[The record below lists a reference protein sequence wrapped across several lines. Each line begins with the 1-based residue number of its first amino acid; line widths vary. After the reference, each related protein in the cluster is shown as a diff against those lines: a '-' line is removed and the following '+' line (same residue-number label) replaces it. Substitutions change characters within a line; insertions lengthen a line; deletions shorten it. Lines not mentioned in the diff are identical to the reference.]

1 MDKTSYKGK
10 CLYNEDLLPYLVE
23 KYGTD
28 NITLLKER
36 EIAKYPKLLQNDYG
50 DANDCTITSITSVI
64 YYLTNNK
71 YSVNKVY
78 DDVVAVATKYFYN
91 GKKSGTNPVFVRK
104 IMANLAKK
112 YGIKKTSSVK
122 YLTRIMYGF
131 NTVIELINKNTP
143 MVLNLFKDGRNYY
156 YNHSI
161 TITGYKVFSV
171 RGKYQYF
178 MQVQDNWHKKA
189 AFIDFNLLGIISSIN
204 YYK

>member
-28 NITLLKER
+28 NIMLLKEG

-64 YYLTNNK
+64 CYLTNNK

-91 GKKSGTNPVFVRK
+91 GKKSGTNPIFVRK
-104 IMANLAKK
+104 IMAELAKK

-143 MVLNLFKDGRNYY
+143 MVLNLFKDGRDYY

-171 RGKYQYF
+171 NGKYQYF

-189 AFIDFNLLGIISSIN
+189 AFVDFNLLGIISSIN